1 MKFNYIDIEKWKRK
15 QHYNYYLKNVPC
27 TYSMTI
33 KLDITNVIKSQK
45 KLYPTLLY
53 CISKTVNKYEEFR
66 IILDSEGKVG
76 YFDELYPCYTIFHKE
91 NETFSNI
98 WTEYSEDYEVFCK
111 NYKEDMEKYGKNLDI
126 VAKPDIPVNS
136 FPISMLPWE
145 SFEGFNLNLQ
155 RGYEYLLPIF
165 TLGKYYQE
173 QDKVFIPLA
182 IQVHH
187 SVCDGF
193 HLCRFIDSLRK
204 TLGE

>member
-1 MKFNYIDIEKWKRK
+1 
-15 QHYNYYLKNVPC
+15 
-27 TYSMTI
+27 MTI

-66 IILDSEGKVG
+66 TILDNEGKVG

-204 TLGE
+204 ALGE

>member
-66 IILDSEGKVG
+66 TILDNEGKVG

-204 TLGE
+204 ALGE

>member
-66 IILDSEGKVG
+66 TILDNEGKVG

-126 VAKPDIPVNS
+126 VAKPDIPINS

-204 TLGE
+204 ALGE

>member
-45 KLYPTLLY
+45 KLYSTLLY

-66 IILDSEGKVG
+66 TILDSEGKVG

-204 TLGE
+204 ALGE

>member
-66 IILDSEGKVG
+66 TILDNEGKVG

>member
-66 IILDSEGKVG
+66 TILDSEGKVG

-204 TLGE
+204 ALGE

>member
-66 IILDSEGKVG
+66 TILDSEGKVG

-145 SFEGFNLNLQ
+145 SFEGFNLNLK

-204 TLGE
+204 ALGE

>member
-66 IILDSEGKVG
+66 TILDSEGKVG

>member
-66 IILDSEGKVG
+66 TILDSEGKVG

-187 SVCDGF
+187 SVCDGV

-204 TLGE
+204 ALGE

>member
-66 IILDSEGKVG
+66 TILDSEGKVG

-193 HLCRFIDSLRK
+193 HLCRFIDGLRK
-204 TLGE
+204 ALGE